1 VSVATTHPPV
11 IGQPGSDPGPSDGSD
26 RGTDEDLQAGTRR
39 VRTAA
44 GGWRSLA
51 LAGVLYAAL
60 SLAVWWNVWSG
71 HPTSTSTCGCGD
83 ASLSIWFIEWPAYA
97 LAHGLDP
104 LYSAA
109 LFHPVGIN
117 LLSNTSAVAVGLIL
131 APVTWLFGPVA
142 SLNLGLALAPVLS
155 ALFTFVL
162 IRRWVSWMPA
172 AFVGGLFYGFSPF
185 IIVNLT
191 NAYLMTAMAAIPPL
205 IVLCLDDLF
214 FRQRRRPV
222 AIGLFLGLLVA
233 LQFFIGTEVLI
244 IMAISAVLGIAV
256 LVVAGVGSG
265 RFSPPRMRRVTIG
278 LASGSITAAAL
289 LIYPTWFA
297 LAGPAHLSGPVWPG
311 RKLGNYGVVL
321 KDLVIPTRNTSAYV
335 RLAERVGGYQ
345 GPWLSPDY
353 LGIGAILVVVCG
365 LILWRRDRRLW
376 FFAAVTVVSFILALG
391 TRQDLDRPWQW
402 VAGLPLLHNVIP
414 DRFLL
419 VTFLCVSVMIAL
431 IVDHAY
437 NAAAARTR
445 TGATRSGWIGALVG
459 VAVATVALGPTAV
472 YLSAIVPMTT
482 QPIVLPAWFRTAVP
496 ELRPRP
502 VLLVF
507 PVPYSGIQSAMTW
520 QAVSGMRFDMVGGG
534 GPEGVV
540 SRDGV
545 ERVGETLFGDAT
557 YSQLYSDAM
566 YKPDSLTA
574 MRRALQ
580 QWGATAVVLPDQP
593 GMPIYDRVTSV
604 PFVAALMTAVTGQG
618 PRYDASSWIWTVTS
632 HDLHSNLTVAALARC
647 ASDFAIL
654 QSETVD
660 RVVSCVRAPATSL
673 R

>member
-1 VSVATTHPPV
+1 
-11 IGQPGSDPGPSDGSD
+11 
-26 RGTDEDLQAGTRR
+26 
-39 VRTAA
+39 
-44 GGWRSLA
+44 
-51 LAGVLYAAL
+51 
-60 SLAVWWNVWSG
+60 
-71 HPTSTSTCGCGD
+71 
-83 ASLSIWFIEWPAYA
+83 
-97 LAHGLDP
+97 
-104 LYSAA
+104 
-109 LFHPVGIN
+109 
-117 LLSNTSAVAVGLIL
+117 
-131 APVTWLFGPVA
+131 
-142 SLNLGLALAPVLS
+142 
-155 ALFTFVL
+155 
-162 IRRWVSWMPA
+162 
-172 AFVGGLFYGFSPF
+172 
-185 IIVNLT
+185 
-191 NAYLMTAMAAIPPL
+191 L
-205 IVLCLDDLF
+205 IVLCLDDLL

-222 AIGLFLGLLVA
+222 VIGIFLGLLVA
-233 LQFFIGTEVLI
+233 LQFFIGTEALI
-244 IMAISAVLGIAV
+244 IMAIAVVLGIAFA
-256 LVVAGVGSG
+256 VVAGAGSG
-265 RFSPPRMRRVTIG
+265 WLSLRRFRRVAAG

-311 RKLGNYGVVL
+311 RGLGSMGIVL
-321 KDLVIPTRNTSAYV
+321 KDLVVPTRNTSAYV

-353 LGIGAILVVVCG
+353 LGIGAIVVAVGG

-376 FFAAVTVVSFILALG
+376 FFAAMTAASLILALG
-391 TRQDLDRPWQW
+391 ARKDVGLPWHL
-402 VAGLPLLHNVIP
+402 VAGLPLFQNVIP
-414 DRFLL
+414 GRFL
-419 VTFLCVSVMIAL
+419 VITFLCLSVMIAL
-431 IVDHAY
+431 VVDHAY
-437 NAAAARTR
+437 GAAVARTR
-445 TGATRSGWIGALVG
+445 PEAGRSGWMGALAG
-459 VAVATVALGPTAV
+459 VALAAVALGPAAV
-472 YLSAIVPMTT
+472 YLSAIVPMTA
-482 QPIVLPAWFRTAVP
+482 QPIVLPSWFETALP
-496 ELRPRP
+496 KMSSRP